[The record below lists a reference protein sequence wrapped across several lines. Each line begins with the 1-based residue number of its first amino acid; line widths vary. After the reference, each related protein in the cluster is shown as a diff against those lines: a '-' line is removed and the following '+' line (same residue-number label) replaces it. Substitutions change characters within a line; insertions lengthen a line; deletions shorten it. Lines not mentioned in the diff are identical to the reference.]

1 MKKTLLFSVAIVA
14 ASCTALAQSCTP
26 DNQFVGSDPGIY
38 PETPLEPDCD
48 LIAAKTII
56 SLTDT
61 VVEAPSPLGG
71 TITVTVYIDALRIN
85 EVQGLP
91 AGLTFETDVMNSATQ
106 SAPYGIWL
114 NTGSVPNQ
122 TSAIGCAFGYGTGGD
137 WDALV
142 GGGPNNDGVYPLTFI
157 VDARVA
163 QTDPD
168 VSGLGLPNGSWLSE
182 NASLTGGAFSIV
194 QSLVVPADYA
204 EISTTISGDSNIE
217 PGTTYA
223 YSVPQDP
230 NVTYNWTVTNGT
242 IQSGQGT
249 EEIEVVWS
257 GSGDVAVDLTDGGCA
272 GTDDLA
278 VTAITTGLDEV
289 AGINASVYP
298 NPSNGQFNLRVENTD
313 ELLVRVMDVS
323 GKVIL
328 SNQFAGSNLYSLDL
342 NNVKSGIYILEVE
355 SETGKT
361 YKRLIKN

>member
-1 MKKTLLFSVAIVA
+1 MEKTLLFSVALVA
-14 ASCTALAQSCTP
+14 ASCTAFAQSCTP
-26 DNQFVGSDPGIY
+26 DNQYAGSAPGIY
-38 PETPLEPDCD
+38 PETPLEPTCD

-91 AGLTFETDVMNSATQ
+91 AGLTFETDVMGSATQ
-106 SAPYGIWL
+106 DAPYGIWL
-114 NTGSVPNQ
+114 NSGSVPNQ
-122 TSAIGCAFGYGTGGD
+122 TSAIGCAFGFGTGGD

-142 GGGPNNDGVYPLTFI
+142 GGGPNNDGIYPLTFI

-163 QTDPD
+163 QTSPD
-168 VSGLGLPNGSWLSE
+168 VSAFGLPNGSWLSE

-204 EISTTISGDSNIE
+204 EISTSISGDQNVE
-217 PGTTYA
+217 PGTTYT

-230 NVTYNWTVTNGT
+230 NVTYDWTVLNGS
-242 IQSGQGT
+242 IESGQGT
-249 EEIEVVWS
+249 NEIEVIWS
-257 GSGDVAVDLTDGGCA
+257 GSGVVEVNLTDGGCEGA
-272 GTDDLA
+272 DGIP

-298 NPSNGQFNLRVENTD
+298 NPSKGEFNLRVADTD
-313 ELLVRVMDVS
+313 VLQARVVDVS

-328 SNQFAGSNLYSLDL
+328 SNQFAGSNLYTIDL
-342 NNVKSGIYILEVE
+342 NNVKSGVYILELE

>member
-1 MKKTLLFSVAIVA
+1 MKHILLSIATILVATLFSVAQ
-14 ASCTALAQSCTP
+14 TCTP
-26 DNQFVGSDPGIY
+26 DQQFVGFSPGIY
-38 PETPLEPDCD
+38 PETPLEPTCD

-61 VVEAPSPLGG
+61 LVSVTSP
-71 TITVTVYIDALRIN
+71 ITLDVTAYIDALRIN

-91 AGLTFETDVMNSATQ
+91 AGLTFETDVMASATQ
-106 SAPYGIWL
+106 DAPYGIWF

-122 TSAIGCAFGYGTGGD
+122 TSALGCAFGFGTGGD

-142 GGGPNNDGVYPLTFI
+142 GGGPNNDGVYPLSFV

-163 QTDPD
+163 QTSPN
-168 VSGLGLPNGSWLSE
+168 VSAFGLPNGSWLSE
-182 NASLTGGAFSIV
+182 NASLTGGAFVIE
-194 QSLVVPADYA
+194 QSLVVPTDYA
-204 EISTTISGDSNIE
+204 EISTSISGDSNVE
-217 PGTTYA
+217 PGTTYT

-230 NVTYNWTVTNGT
+230 NVTYNWTVTNGS
-242 IQSGQGT
+242 IESGQGT
-249 EEIEVVWS
+249 NEIEVIWS
-257 GSGDVAVDLTDGGCA
+257 GSGDVEVDLTDDGCQ

-298 NPSNGQFNLRVENTD
+298 NPSNGEFNLRVASTD
-313 ELLVRVMDVS
+313 VLQVRVIDVS
-323 GKVIL
+323 GKVIM
-328 SNQFAGSNLYSLDL
+328 SNQVAGSNLYALDL
-342 NNVKSGIYILEVE
+342 NNVKSGIYILELE